1 MACLAVS
8 TIISEAT
15 QVKVEGLLTDYSVPV
30 KTEFNGMN
38 GLLSVPYKTGMRVCD
53 LENAVRS
60 KFGLHDRSFKCD
72 IRVGTVPNGKMYFS
86 LRRCLENY
94 GIRWGPLPQR
104 DIVRQSG
111 WKLTK
116 TSSMWPI
123 SGLFKNSL
131 VCERNKDGTIDD
143 IRVQITTA
151 HHSCLANKTT
161 SSPGAPVL
169 YCTNYVAR
177 FTYQNTK
184 KRKQPEGDQEV
195 YVKTLTGKTI
205 TLLTNASDTIE
216 NVKQKIQDKEGI
228 PPDQQRLIFAGKQLE
243 DGRTL
248 SDYNIQKEANA
259 TLHLV
264 LRLRGGMYHCTS
276 GRADN
281 GNVESSSH
289 DQSLPFSVQ
298 FFDEATNRKGRFDF
312 DLSKVNSYESL
323 VSAMAAQFKKLDARY
338 SKTANVD
345 QRPPVVRQQEEE
357 IIDLVSDEEGKS
369 CNYPPSAHA
378 RRRRVVV
385 PKKKSPNRTG

>member
-8 TIISEAT
+8 TISEAT

-30 KTEFNGMN
+30 KTEFTGMK
-38 GLLSVPYKTGMRVCD
+38 GLVSVPYIKGMRVCD

-60 KFGLHDRSFKCD
+60 KFGLHDQSFKCD
-72 IRVGTVPNGKMYFS
+72 FRQGTVGSNRMYFS
-86 LRRCLENY
+86 LRRCLEKV
-94 GIRWGPLPQR
+94 GSRWGLGLR
-104 DIVRQSG
+104 C
-111 WKLTK
+111 KLTK
-116 TSSMWPI
+116 TSSMWPL
-123 SGLFKNSL
+123 SELFKNNL
-131 VCERNKDGTIDD
+131 VCERNKDGTIAD
-143 IRVQITTA
+143 IRVQIHT
-151 HHSCLANKTT
+151 SNPANEPKI
-161 SSPGAPVL
+161 SPGAPIL
-169 YCTNYVAR
+169 YCTKYVAR

-281 GNVESSSH
+281 GNIESNSH

-298 FFDEATNRKGRFDF
+298 FLDEATNRKGRFDF